1 MKIEICWGSWS
12 FKDVFLGSKRL
23 KFLRLPYPFFCNEV
37 SVLSLI
43 FRYSIYFIHQ
53 QVVYKASKIEIEK
66 RKRNKGLADS
76 CITVTIVI
84 DFDRRNKWITRLSA
98 HLVTG
103 ITMGSN
109 KYKVAF
115 LFFTGFS
122 YHKQVS
128 CVSAHFTWS
137 SVVSDQL
144 AFLEHDFCHKKPKK
158 AKWLL
163 MKKNPSKNHAN
174 KTELQV
180 KWTETQLTWP

>member
-1 MKIEICWGSWS
+1 MY
-12 FKDVFLGSKRL
+12 FLGSKRL
-23 KFLRLPYPFFCNEV
+23 KFLKHKYLPIFFNEV

-66 RKRNKGLADS
+66 RKRNKGLVDS

-103 ITMGSN
+103 ITVGSKN
-109 KYKVAF
+109 YKVAF

-122 YHKQVS
+122 YRQQVS
-128 CVSAHFTWS
+128 RVSAHFTWS
-137 SVVSDQL
+137 SIVSDWL
-144 AFLEHDFCHKKPKK
+144 PFLEHDFCHKKPKRLNDYEK
-158 AKWLL
+158 KIHRKTMLIELNYKWNELRHNSLTVILVVL
-163 MKKNPSKNHAN
+163 MG
-174 KTELQV
+174 LG
-180 KWTETQLTWP
+180 